1 MAQSEREYLLEL
13 RRKSICPNCGKQ
25 IPPGTLVTFGAGGFC
40 SLDCV
45 AGYNQQELI
54 ERAKRIAE
62 LARRHRDS

>member
-13 RRKSICPNCGKQ
+13 RRKNVCPNCGKM
-25 IPPGTLVTFGAGGFC
+25 IPAGKCVAYGAGGFC

-45 AGYNQQELI
+45 TQFNKQELI
-54 ERAKRIAE
+54 ERAKRIAN